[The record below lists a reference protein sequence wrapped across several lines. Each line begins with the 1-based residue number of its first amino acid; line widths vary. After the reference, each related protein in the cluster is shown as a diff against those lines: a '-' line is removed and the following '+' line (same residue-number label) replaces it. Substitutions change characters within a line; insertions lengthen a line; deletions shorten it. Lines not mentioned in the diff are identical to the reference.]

1 MNKYLMDDRDFY
13 LNRFK
18 NIIKTDTGY
27 KLQPVYAENN
37 NHEIIKLTNCNDEKC
52 CDICIYHNRIA
63 EFNTCEIRNQ
73 IEPNL
78 IKNAI
83 IPCSWCNSCDA
94 FTPVYPLNVINSE
107 EEMTEQLSLYFE
119 GLGELSEQDQEYMKK
134 KYAHVK
140 EHLEE
145 IDAQLNSASRG
156 WKTKRMSRV
165 DLAAL
170 RLAVYEMEYD
180 EDVPTGVAIN
190 EAVELAKR
198 FGGDASG
205 SFVNGVLGKIASEK
219 EEKKNEEETADTEE
233 KAAETP
239 EENA

>member
-1 MNKYLMDDRDFY
+1 MRRREQREHVFKLMFM
-13 LNRFK
+13 
-18 NIIKTDTGY
+18 T
-27 KLQPVYAENN
+27 
-37 NHEIIKLTNCNDEKC
+37 
-52 CDICIYHNRIA
+52 
-63 EFNTCEIRNQ
+63 EF
-73 IEPNL
+73 
-78 IKNAI
+78 
-83 IPCSWCNSCDA
+83 
-94 FTPVYPLNVINSE
+94 NSE

-119 GLGELSEQDQEYMKK
+119 GLGEVKESLREQIT
-134 KYAHVK
+134 K

-180 EDVPTGVAIN
+180 ADVPTGVAIN

-219 EEKKNEEETADTEE
+219 DEKKNEEETADTEE
-233 KAAETP
+233 KAAEAP

>member
-1 MNKYLMDDRDFY
+1 MRRREQREHVFKLMFM
-13 LNRFK
+13 
-18 NIIKTDTGY
+18 T
-27 KLQPVYAENN
+27 
-37 NHEIIKLTNCNDEKC
+37 
-52 CDICIYHNRIA
+52 
-63 EFNTCEIRNQ
+63 EF
-73 IEPNL
+73 
-78 IKNAI
+78 
-83 IPCSWCNSCDA
+83 
-94 FTPVYPLNVINSE
+94 NSE

-190 EAVELAKR
+190 EAVELAKM
-198 FGGDASG
+198 FGGEDSG
-205 SFVNGVLGKIASEK
+205 SFVNGILGKIASGKK
-219 EEKKNEEETADTEE
+219 ETGEAPKRRRPAHQAKIIIRSSKKASGESETEE
-233 KAAETP
+233 SS
-239 EENA
+239 N

>member
-1 MNKYLMDDRDFY
+1 MRRREQREHVFKLMFM
-13 LNRFK
+13 
-18 NIIKTDTGY
+18 T
-27 KLQPVYAENN
+27 
-37 NHEIIKLTNCNDEKC
+37 
-52 CDICIYHNRIA
+52 
-63 EFNTCEIRNQ
+63 EF
-73 IEPNL
+73 
-78 IKNAI
+78 
-83 IPCSWCNSCDA
+83 
-94 FTPVYPLNVINSE
+94 NSE

-156 WKTKRMSRV
+156 WKTK
-165 DLAAL
+165 
-170 RLAVYEMEYD
+170 LAVYEMEYD
-180 EDVPTGVAIN
+180 ADVPTGVAIN

-219 EEKKNEEETADTEE
+219 DEKKNEEETADTEE
-233 KAAETP
+233 KAAEAP

>member
-1 MNKYLMDDRDFY
+1 MRRREQREHVFKLMFM
-13 LNRFK
+13 
-18 NIIKTDTGY
+18 T
-27 KLQPVYAENN
+27 
-37 NHEIIKLTNCNDEKC
+37 
-52 CDICIYHNRIA
+52 
-63 EFNTCEIRNQ
+63 EF
-73 IEPNL
+73 
-78 IKNAI
+78 
-83 IPCSWCNSCDA
+83 
-94 FTPVYPLNVINSE
+94 NSE

-145 IDAQLNSASRG
+145 IDAQLNSA
-156 WKTKRMSRV
+156 SRV

>member
-1 MNKYLMDDRDFY
+1 MRRREQREHVFKLMFM
-13 LNRFK
+13 
-18 NIIKTDTGY
+18 T
-27 KLQPVYAENN
+27 
-37 NHEIIKLTNCNDEKC
+37 
-52 CDICIYHNRIA
+52 
-63 EFNTCEIRNQ
+63 EF
-73 IEPNL
+73 
-78 IKNAI
+78 
-83 IPCSWCNSCDA
+83 
-94 FTPVYPLNVINSE
+94 NSE

-156 WKTKRMSRV
+156 

>member
-1 MNKYLMDDRDFY
+1 MRRREQREHVFKLMFM
-13 LNRFK
+13 
-18 NIIKTDTGY
+18 T
-27 KLQPVYAENN
+27 
-37 NHEIIKLTNCNDEKC
+37 
-52 CDICIYHNRIA
+52 
-63 EFNTCEIRNQ
+63 EF
-73 IEPNL
+73 
-78 IKNAI
+78 
-83 IPCSWCNSCDA
+83 
-94 FTPVYPLNVINSE
+94 NSE

-156 WKTKRMSRV
+156 WKTK
-165 DLAAL
+165 
-170 RLAVYEMEYD
+170 
-180 EDVPTGVAIN
+180 
-190 EAVELAKR
+190 
-198 FGGDASG
+198 DASG

-219 EEKKNEEETADTEE
+219 DEKKNEEETADTEE